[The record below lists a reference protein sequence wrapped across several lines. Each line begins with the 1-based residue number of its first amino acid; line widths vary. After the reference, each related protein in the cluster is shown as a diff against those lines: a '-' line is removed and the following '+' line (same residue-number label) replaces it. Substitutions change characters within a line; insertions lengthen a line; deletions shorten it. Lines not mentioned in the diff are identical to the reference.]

1 MAGAPCSY
9 LIETLTYWTNNMPGS
24 TKIALVRALR
34 NVIVNEG
41 RIAQELEQA
50 SF

>member
-1 MAGAPCSY
+1 
-9 LIETLTYWTNNMPGS
+9 MPGS